1 MPAPTLSAMA
11 QNAAIRSISSITD
24 IADLPY
30 HAVEPILRRIDNP
43 TQLREVEIACPHIAE
58 NSGPLWQELI
68 KRDVSK
74 AESKMLYPKDP
85 RNWWKIYRKMCKQE
99 AEEKL
104 AAEEGLK
111 QAMMG
116 LQEAKGSKETTF
128 VPKVFSMGAK
138 KTTGFFDGVKHGG
151 GSGGK
156 APMLWNAKTGRDAFG
171 AMKRATASKVKVFK
185 PTSRYYVPD
194 AKSQIKAVPRSMIVD
209 NSGQEAVKRAAAE
222 AKKYAEPTSQR
233 SRVFATPLSTAS
245 KAEQAFRNEEIKA
258 QLERERRL
266 RALTGSAA
274 RPAMHPAPPAART
287 VSPAAKSE
295 PVRNELNRNPP
306 AKNEPSRSVRPAAPS
321 LRPVPQTSAPAKRPS
336 AEVSFPPSPPSSS
349 APKSSQGSQSQ
360 KSAPV
365 KRKRPVADP
374 FLSVKRSRP

>member
-11 QNAAIRSISSITD
+11 QNAAIRNIASITD

-43 TQLREVEIACPHIAE
+43 QQLRDVEIACPHIAE
-58 NSGPLWQELI
+58 SSGPLWQELI

-74 AESKMLYPKDP
+74 AESKMMYPKDP
-85 RNWWKIYRKMCKQE
+85 RNWWKVYRKMCKQE
-99 AEEKL
+99 AEDKL

-111 QAMMG
+111 QAMLG
-116 LQEAKGSKETTF
+116 LQEKKSEKETTY
-128 VPKVFSMGAK
+128 VPKVYSLGAK
-138 KTTGFFDGVKHGG
+138 KKTGFFDGVKHGG
-151 GSGGK
+151 GGGGK

-171 AMKRATASKVKVFK
+171 AMQRATASKVKVFK
-185 PTSRYYVPD
+185 PGARGYVPD
-194 AKSQIKAVPRSMIVD
+194 AKSQIKVAPKSMIVD

-233 SRVFATPLSTAS
+233 SNIFNTPLSAAS

-266 RALTGSAA
+266 RSLTAPAA
-274 RPAMHPAPPAART
+274 RPAMHPAPASAART
-287 VSPAAKSE
+287 ESPA
-295 PVRNELNRNPP
+295 RNEP
-306 AKNEPSRSVRPAAPS
+306 ARNEPSRTTVRPTATTQRPTPQSSAAPKCS
-321 LRPVPQTSAPAKRPS
+321 N
-336 AEVSFPPSPPSSS
+336 AEVTFPPSPPSSS
-349 APKSSQGSQSQ
+349 ANRSSQGSQPQ
-360 KSAPV
+360 KPAPV

-374 FLSVKRSRP
+374 FLSVKRGRP

>member
-1 MPAPTLSAMA
+1 MPAPSLSAMA

-43 TQLREVEIACPHIAE
+43 TQLREIEIACPHIAE
-58 NSGPLWQELI
+58 NSAPLWQELI

-85 RNWWKIYRKMCKQE
+85 RSWWKVYRKMCKQE

-111 QAMMG
+111 AAMMG

-128 VPKVFSMGAK
+128 VPKVFSLGAK

-151 GSGGK
+151 NGGGK

-233 SRVFATPLSTAS
+233 SRVFSTPLATAS

-266 RALTGSAA
+266 RALTGPAA

-287 VSPAAKSE
+287 ESPAT
-295 PVRNELNRNPP
+295 RNEPARREPNRSPP
-306 AKNEPSRSVRPAAPS
+306 ARNEPNRSVRPIAPS
-321 LRPVPQTSAPAKRPS
+321 QRPVPQTSAPAKRAN

-349 APKSSQGSQSQ
+349 APRSSQGSQSQ
-360 KSAPV
+360 KAAPV

>member
-1 MPAPTLSAMA
+1 MPAPSLSAMA
-11 QNAAIRSISSITD
+11 QNAAIRNISSITD

-43 TQLREVEIACPHIAE
+43 QQLREVEIACPHIAE
-58 NSGPLWQELI
+58 SSGPLWQELI

-85 RNWWKIYRKMCKQE
+85 KNWWKIYRKMCKQE
-99 AEEKL
+99 AEDKL

-116 LQEAKGSKETTF
+116 LKEAKGEKETTF
-128 VPKVFSMGAK
+128 VPKVFSLGAK
-138 KTTGFFDGVKHGG
+138 KKTGFFDGVKHGG
-151 GSGGK
+151 GGGGK

-171 AMKRATASKVKVFK
+171 AMQRATASKVKVFK

-194 AKSQIKAVPRSMIVD
+194 AKSQIKVAPKSMIVD

-222 AKKYAEPTSQR
+222 AKKYAEPTSR
-233 SRVFATPLSTAS
+233 NTRVPNAPLSTAS

-266 RALTGSAA
+266 RSLTAPAA
-274 RPAMHPAPPAART
+274 RPAMHPTATLRTESPARNEPART
-287 VSPAAKSE
+287 
-295 PVRNELNRNPP
+295 
-306 AKNEPSRSVRPAAPS
+306 VRPAATATS
-321 LRPVPQTSAPAKRPS
+321 QRPVPQSSAPAKR
-336 AEVSFPPSPPSSS
+336 ATTEVDFPPSPPSSS
-349 APKSSQGSQSQ
+349 ANRSSQGSQPQ

-374 FLSVKRSRP
+374 FLSAKRSRP